1 MLNIPEL
8 EYTIERVCGDKVH
21 HYKGTN
27 GTYDV
32 LFPSHNI
39 ESYSLAFFPYAN
51 KSAPIT
57 KCNSW
62 EFVPTGENRF
72 YQRYERLIDAE
83 RAIEEFER
91 RLARQTA

>member
-1 MLNIPEL
+1 MLNISEL
-8 EYTIERVCGDKVH
+8 KFTTEKICGDEVH

-32 LFPSHNI
+32 FFPSHNI
-39 ESYSLAFFPYAN
+39 ESYSLTFFPYEN
-51 KSAPIT
+51 KTAPIT

-62 EFVPTGENRF
+62 EFIPTGENRF
-72 YQRYERLIDAE
+72 YHCYERLIDAE

-91 RLARQTA
+91 RLAKQTA